1 MLRVVD
7 SASVSQDICKGVPQP
22 SRSGDIVRAVIV
34 LSVIA
39 FRVIMLRLCSRP
51 LVTVGSLPL
60 LEYRAI
66 HVVSRRVR
74 LYSWSGN

>member
-7 SASVSQDICKGVPQP
+7 SASVSQDIWKGVPQP

-39 FRVIMLRLCSRP
+39 FRVIMLRLFSRP
-51 LVTVGSLPL
+51 LVAEILWGDWAIVAASVCNI
-60 LEYRAI
+60 RATD
-66 HVVSRRVR
+66 
-74 LYSWSGN
+74 L